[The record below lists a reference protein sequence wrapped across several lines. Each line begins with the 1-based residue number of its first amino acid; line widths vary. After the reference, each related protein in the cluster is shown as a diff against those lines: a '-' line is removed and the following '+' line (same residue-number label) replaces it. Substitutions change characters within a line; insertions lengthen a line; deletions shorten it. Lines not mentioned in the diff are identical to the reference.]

1 MGDRPAPP
9 PDRDELEDAQ
19 GLSDTDDA
27 PRMAPCQRQV
37 EAFLRYLIAEVGLAD
52 NTISAYRR
60 DLLDYCA
67 FLRGA
72 GLQELHDALRQH
84 VIDYLGA
91 LRKQGLKRS
100 TIARKL
106 TAIRQVHKF
115 LLGEGLSEADP
126 TANLDGP
133 STVHRLPQVLTEAEC
148 MRLLQTP
155 DVSTPTGLRD
165 AAMLTLL
172 YATGLRVS
180 ELVGLDLHSL
190 NLEEEVVRV
199 KGKGGKERLVPVAP
213 VALEVVSEYLLRARA
228 EFGGDE
234 ASSAL
239 FLNRFGRPLSRSGF
253 WRILKAYAET
263 ADLPADLSPHT
274 LRHSFAT
281 HLLHGG
287 ADLRAIQEMLGHSSL
302 AVTELYTHV
311 SAPHKRRVYDATHP
325 RARSANAPVESSSD
339 AEPPVPG
346 V

>member
-1 MGDRPAPP
+1 VGDRPAPP

-27 PRMAPCQRQV
+27 PRTAPCQRQV

-72 GLQELHDALRQH
+72 GLQELHDVQRQH
-84 VIDYLGA
+84 VIDYLGV

-100 TIARKL
+100 SVARKL

-115 LLGEGLSEADP
+115 LLAETLSETDP

-133 STVHRLPQVLTEAEC
+133 GSSRKLPQVLTEAEC
-148 MRLLQTP
+148 MRLLQAP
-155 DVSTPTGLRD
+155 DASTPTGLRD

-180 ELVGLDLHSL
+180 ELVSLDLHSL

-228 EFGGDE
+228 EFGGDG

-239 FLNRFGRPLSRSGF
+239 FLTRLGQPFSRSGF
-253 WRILKAYAET
+253 WRMLKKHTQAAE
-263 ADLPADLSPHT
+263 LPADISPHT

-325 RARSANAPVESSSD
+325 RARSANAPVERSSEEES
-339 AEPPVPG
+339 
-346 V
+346 